1 MASTSAPPV
10 PTGKPRRGLGEDWLL
25 DSSGWD
31 HPRPAVLVHA
41 DHVGRRAG
49 VKAKAFRG
57 MRRAVPRVRLRPAV
71 QDGSYEGR
79 DHPAAGIERAGRPV
93 APPAVVPGPGDASC
107 TRSPDLSRSPPSSSA
122 AVRVSRVPA
131 ARRSP
136 AGREVGTVE
145 ALSHAGDMSQPD
157 DRSPGR
163 TVTGSNGRTRTSG
176 GPAGRDKPFVRQCGG
191 VRGVNARHPAPVPDV
206 R

>member
-1 MASTSAPPV
+1 MASSSAPPV
-10 PTGKPRRGLGEDWLL
+10 PTGKPRRGFGEDWLL

-79 DHPAAGIERAGRPV
+79 DHPAAGIERAQAVRSLRRRSSPV
-93 APPAVVPGPGDASC
+93 RATPPALDHRTCLDRHRHRAPLFG
-107 TRSPDLSRSPPSSSA
+107 SRA
-122 AVRVSRVPA
+122 CRRPA
-131 ARRSP
+131 AALRAARWAPWRRYPTRAICLSP
-136 AGREVGTVE
+136 TTGHRVE
-145 ALSHAGDMSQPD
+145 
-157 DRSPGR
+157 RSRGR
-163 TVTGSNGRTRTSG
+163 TVEP

-191 VRGVNARHPAPVPDV
+191 VRGVNARHPAPVSDV